1 MVFVPY
7 HYLIH
12 YQNINHIYKD
22 DIHQEYDKQD
32 EISLLINVHVLHEI
46 HIILMLVQNVEYT
59 NKQKQKQKQIFSI
72 QFLQD

>member
-7 HYLIH
+7 HYLIQ

-32 EISLLINVHVLHEI
+32 EISLLINVRVLHVI
-46 HIILMLVQNVEYT
+46 HISPMLVQNVEYT
-59 NKQKQKQKQIFSI
+59 KEKQVFVR
-72 QFLQD
+72 

>member
-32 EISLLINVHVLHEI
+32 EISSLINVHVLHEI

-59 NKQKQKQKQIFSI
+59 NKQNKS
-72 QFLQD
+72 LLHN